1 MFCCCC
7 IPHHTPFLRARPRQ
21 VCCLNPSF
29 RQQPNTRIKNCI
41 CAKHVIMSACFWL
54 FLLFFCVYLFRFHAA
69 AASTSHSPSAQRCI
83 CSFYCIYYYKFLAF
97 IASVFAF
104 VDISSTSSASVLLRY
119 FFYYLLARR
128 VDCWF
133 RFWFLALPAVL
144 IVVSRRVIV
153 LNNERHHH
161 HRHHHFIAVT
171 QFC

>member
-41 CAKHVIMSACFWL
+41 CAKHVIMSACLWL

-83 CSFYCIYYYKFLAF
+83 CSFYCILLHLLLYIFGVYCECVCICRHFFNKQRLC
-97 IASVFAF
+97 
-104 VDISSTSSASVLLRY
+104 SSALL
-119 FFYYLLARR
+119 FFYLLARR

-144 IVVSRRVIV
+144 IIVSFSVCVVVIFW
-153 LNNERHHH
+153 RG
-161 HRHHHFIAVT
+161 AWS
-171 QFC
+171 C